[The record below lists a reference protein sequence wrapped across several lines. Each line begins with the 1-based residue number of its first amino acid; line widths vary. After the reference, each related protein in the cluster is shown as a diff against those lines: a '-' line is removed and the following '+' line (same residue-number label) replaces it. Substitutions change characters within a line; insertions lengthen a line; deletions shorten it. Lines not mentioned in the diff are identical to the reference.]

1 MKLLSKYIISFF
13 LFFTIS
19 CLMLYS
25 SYFTSF
31 SKITSNV
38 QKSQVLFQQETMYP
52 KIETILYSNTLDNY
66 TDSLMLNI
74 ATTDKEDTSI
84 IEKAA
89 GAFYWDL
96 PENNTS
102 ELTWVDS
109 VLEKNTSID
118 NYSRYWHGYL
128 IILKP
133 LLAFFTY
140 QEIRT
145 INLIGQLVLNLVIAL
160 LLAKRTSVLHSL
172 AFLGTLLFFIPDVT
186 GKSLQYSTVIYP
198 TYLAIIY
205 ILLNNKT
212 ISTFSSNN
220 IFLLLGMSIAF
231 FDLLTYPIVSLIF
244 LLSFDII
251 VSTKKEGENSLFSSI
266 IVKSFLWGIG
276 YLCMWFSKWIIASV
290 IMKKNIILEA
300 IDRIFLRTGNTT
312 LTFENI
318 TFSKVI
324 TENFNNIPKNLLL
337 SFLLFYI
344 VSIIIL
350 MLFNRITFSNPISY
364 KNIILLIIAT
374 APIIWFFITK
384 NHSFIHNFFTYRN
397 YVALYL
403 PIMFATANTFK
414 KHKI

>member
-1 MKLLSKYIISFF
+1 
-13 LFFTIS
+13 
-19 CLMLYS
+19 MLYS

-89 GAFYWDL
+89 GAYYWDL
-96 PENNTS
+96 PENNIS

-172 AFLGTLLFFIPDVT
+172 TFLGTLLFFIPDVT

-198 TYLAIIY
+198 TYLATIY

-251 VSTKKEGENSLFSSI
+251 VSTKKEDENLLFSSI

-290 IMKKNIILEA
+290 IMKKNII
-300 IDRIFLRTGNTT
+300 
-312 LTFENI
+312 
-318 TFSKVI
+318 
-324 TENFNNIPKNLLL
+324 KN
-337 SFLLFYI
+337 
-344 VSIIIL
+344 
-350 MLFNRITFSNPISY
+350 R
-364 KNIILLIIAT
+364 
-374 APIIWFFITK
+374 
-384 NHSFIHNFFTYRN
+384 
-397 YVALYL
+397 
-403 PIMFATANTFK
+403 
-414 KHKI
+414 